1 MSPQRC
7 HARRVREAKP
17 ALLEGLSDLILTPEA
32 YQSFCVNAVEWEY
45 LVDYLR
51 DQGIGPRHI
60 YVSVSDALLKQ
71 YSCDSPL
78 DASQIVENILRG
90 PEKWKPLFDRGMF
103 PEAVAAALNDSQQR
117 QRNVETDSASTSGS
131 EAGAAGGSDEQQ
143 DDDNPRDAEMPEE
156 PHQPP
161 DTNVNPS
168 SNPMPDP
175 STGTEPVSNSN
186 PEPVP
191 TPQHDTAMPD
201 AAPAQSAP
209 AELVIPEQPSDAI
222 AEASA
227 LVDAI
232 LAADGITSPV
242 ETRAI
247 TPISVPTPQPEVDS
261 LAILL
266 DSAAAEFVQPV
277 EVEPTSVPTGAP
289 VGTDNSQEHEGSLS
303 TSDSASGTAVTS
315 TSSSESVPSIPSSNS
330 NEGSTDSSPAGAAQG
345 DAPIPDTNS
354 NANTSANVANP
365 SSRPRAVNL
374 HLSKVCRA
382 CALEVFYWGAK
393 QWWIKERA
401 NAHTEGTLPRAV
413 RDRKDC
419 PDMFQYVKKE
429 GEEGDGELVVGIC
442 PQEDDHC
449 ESKLD
454 FPSSSRLLTRIH
466 VFIF

>member
-1 MSPQRC
+1 MP
-7 HARRVREAKP
+7 
-17 ALLEGLSDLILTPEA
+17 
-32 YQSFCVNAVEWEY
+32 
-45 LVDYLR
+45 
-51 DQGIGPRHI
+51 
-60 YVSVSDALLKQ
+60 

-78 DASQIVENILRG
+78 DTSQVVENILRG

-143 DDDNPRDAEMPEE
+143 DDDNSRDAEMPEE
-156 PHQPP
+156 PHRPP
-161 DTNVNPS
+161 DTNTIPNSDTLPQPPASANPA
-168 SNPMPDP
+168 SN
-175 STGTEPVSNSN
+175 SNTEPVT
-186 PEPVP
+186 
-191 TPQHDTAMPD
+191 TPPNDIEMPD
-201 AAPAQSAP
+201 APPAQSAP
-209 AELVIPEQPSDAI
+209 AEPVIPEHPEDAI
-222 AEASA
+222 AAASA

-232 LAADGITSPV
+232 LAVDGISSPV

-247 TPISVPTPQPEVDS
+247 TPISVPTPQPEVDHI
-261 LAILL
+261 AILL
-266 DSAAAEFVQPV
+266 DSAAAEFVPPV
-277 EVEPTSVPTGAP
+277 EVEPISVPPAVP
-289 VGTDNSQEHEGSLS
+289 VATDNSQGPEGSPS

-315 TSSSESVPSIPSSNS
+315 ASGSESVPSIPPSNS
-330 NEGSTDSSPAGAAQG
+330 NEGSTDSSPSSAAQG
-345 DAPIPDTNS
+345 EPSNPDTNS
-354 NANTSANVANP
+354 NANTSANPANP

-374 HLSKVCRA
+374 HLSKICRA

-413 RDRKDC
+413 RERKDC

-449 ESKLD
+449 EPKTD
-454 FPSSSRLLTRIH
+454 PPSRAY
-466 VFIF
+466 